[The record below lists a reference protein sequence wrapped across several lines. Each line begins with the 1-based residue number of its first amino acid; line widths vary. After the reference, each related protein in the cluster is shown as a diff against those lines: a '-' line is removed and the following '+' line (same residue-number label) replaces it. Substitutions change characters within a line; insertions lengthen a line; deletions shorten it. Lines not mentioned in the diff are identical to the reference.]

1 MNVMI
6 TGMGAVSAFGVGV
19 GRLWTAARNGV
30 TGCGP
35 MLYEREVPHQISIAA
50 QFREFEPSAYLDEK
64 QREVYDRFTAF
75 AVIAANEAVT
85 QAGLARDQLQG
96 PRTAVVIGTGV
107 GGVGS
112 FDDGCFRLYG
122 EQRTRLNPMTIP
134 RVMANAAPCH
144 VSIQLGAQGPTFAV
158 CSACASATQ
167 AIGIGLQM
175 IRSGAV
181 DVAIVGGSEAPIT
194 PAVMRGWES
203 MRVLAPTAS
212 RPFSHGRNGMVLG
225 EGAAVFV
232 LESEARVKSRG
243 VEALARLAGY
253 GTSSDAGDLL
263 RPDASGAASAM
274 RQALADAGVDP
285 SAVDY
290 VNAHGTGTVLNDVTE
305 SMAIKDVLGDRAQQV
320 PVSSTK
326 PVHGHALG
334 ASGALELAVTVCA
347 IRDAFVPPT
356 INWLDRDPA
365 CDLDVVPNQGRVAPI
380 GCALSNSFAFGGINA
395 SLLVARV

>member
-19 GRLWTAARNGV
+19 GRLWVAARGGV
-30 TGCGP
+30 TGCVP
-35 MLYEREVPHQISIAA
+35 IKYEREVPHQISIAA
-50 QFREFEPSAYLDEK
+50 QLHGFESAAYFSEA
-64 QREVYDRFTAF
+64 QCEVYDRFTAF
-75 AVIAANEAVT
+75 AVIAAGDAVS
-85 QAGLARDQLQG
+85 QAGLRRDELRDL
-96 PRTAVVIGTGV
+96 RTAVVIGTGV

-112 FDDGCFRLYG
+112 FDDGCYRLYA
-122 EQRTRLNPMTIP
+122 EQRARLNPMTIP
-134 RVMANAAPCH
+134 RVMANAAACH
-144 VSIQLGAQGPTFAV
+144 VSIQLGAHGPTFAV

-167 AIGIGLQM
+167 AIGIGVQM

-203 MRVLAPTAS
+203 MRVLAPQAS
-212 RPFSHGRNGMVLG
+212 RPFSQGRNGMVIG

-232 LESEARVKSRG
+232 LESEERVRARG
-243 VEALARLAGY
+243 GTPLARLAGY

-263 RPDASGAASAM
+263 RPDASGAAAAM
-274 RQALADAGVDP
+274 RLALADAGVAAD
-285 SAVDY
+285 AVDY

-305 SMAIKDVLGDRAQQV
+305 TMAIKRVLGDRAQHV
-320 PVSSTK
+320 PISSTK

-347 IRDAFVPPT
+347 MRESFVPPT

-365 CDLDVVPNQGRVAPI
+365 CDLDVVPNQGRPASI
-380 GCALSNSFAFGGINA
+380 RHALSNSFAFGGINA
-395 SLLVARV
+395 TLLVARV